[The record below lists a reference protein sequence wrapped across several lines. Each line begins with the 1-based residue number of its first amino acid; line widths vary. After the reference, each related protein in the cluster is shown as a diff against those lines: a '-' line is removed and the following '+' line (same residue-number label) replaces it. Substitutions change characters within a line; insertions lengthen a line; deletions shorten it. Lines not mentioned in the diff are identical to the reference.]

1 MNQILGVT
9 YKNNPNTVE
18 HQWFPVEYF
27 SGSDITIYIGDI
39 FVSEIS
45 AISFTLTEKVLPI
58 FGYASRTFDH
68 ASRGSRL
75 VEGVI
80 QIPFVEAGYLEA
92 ILSRVGSSTT
102 ETSNAKPKLAY
113 VKGNKAVP
121 SWCADFK
128 MDIEGAL
135 VSDARAKGIKGITVI
150 ETIEGIVMETP
161 NKTLTTGNT
170 QNGLSFVG
178 GAGVGGLDYTK
189 KTAFNDRVENYEAE
203 IWGRDFSQD
212 RDRKYQS
219 FFYEDRKRTDGTNTQ
234 EILKQTG
241 FDIYITYGP
250 QAEAEKYNTLEN
262 PKAQA
267 LRTYSFNTTVKAIRG
282 IQLTSTG
289 QTISANGNP
298 LYEEYSF
305 IAKDLD

>member
-9 YKNNPNTVE
+9 YKNNPATVE

-27 SGSDITIYIGDI
+27 SGSDVTIYMGDV
-39 FVSEIS
+39 FLSEVS
-45 AISFTLTEKVLPI
+45 ALSFTLTEKVLPI

-75 VEGVI
+75 VEGII

-92 ILSRVGSSTT
+92 ILSRIGANTT
-102 ETSNAKPKLAY
+102 NTENSKPKLAY
-113 VKGNKAVP
+113 VKGGKSVP

-135 VSDARAKGIKGITVI
+135 VRENKNGIAVDQTIKGI
-150 ETIEGIVMETP
+150 VMSTP
-161 NKTLTTGNT
+161 NKTLSTAGATS
-170 QNGLSFVG
+170 GLSFVG
-178 GAGVGGLDYTK
+178 GAGVGGVDYTK
-189 KTAFNDRVENYEAE
+189 KTAYNDRVEDYEAE
-203 IWGRDFSQD
+203 VWGRDVSKD

-219 FFYEDRKRTDGTNTQ
+219 FFYEDRKREDGTNTQ
-234 EILKQTG
+234 EILKKTG

-250 QAEAEKYNTLEN
+250 QAEAEKYNTFEN
-262 PKAQA
+262 TNNKA
-267 LRTYSFNTTVKAIRG
+267 LTTYSFNTTVKAIRG

-289 QTISANGNP
+289 QTITANGTP
-298 LYEEYSF
+298 LYEQYSF

>member
-27 SGSDITIYIGDI
+27 SGSDVTIYIGDI
-39 FVSEIS
+39 FISEIS
-45 AISFTLTEKVLPI
+45 ALSFTLTEKVLPI
-58 FGYASRTFDH
+58 FGYASKTFDH
-68 ASRGSRL
+68 ASRGCRM

-80 QIPFVEAGYLEA
+80 QIPFVEAGYLES
-92 ILSRVGSSTT
+92 ILSRVGANTT
-102 ETSNAKPKLAY
+102 ETENAKPKLAY
-113 VKGNKAVP
+113 VKSGQTVP
-121 SWCADFK
+121 KWCADFK

-135 VSDARAKGIKGITVI
+135 VRDARSKGITGITVEETIKGIVLD
-150 ETIEGIVMETP
+150 TP
-161 NKTLTTGNT
+161 NKTLSTAGS

-189 KTAFNDRVENYEAE
+189 KTAFNDRVEDYEAE
-203 IWGRDFSQD
+203 VWGRDFSKD
-212 RDRKYQS
+212 RDRKYQH
-219 FFYEDRKRTDGTNTQ
+219 FFYEDRKREDGTNTQ
-234 EILKQTG
+234 EILKKTG

-250 QAEAEKYNTLEN
+250 QAEAEKYNTLQDS
-262 PKAQA
+262 KAKA
-267 LRTYSFNTTVKAIRG
+267 LQTYSFNTTVKAIRG
-282 IQLTSTG
+282 IQLISTG